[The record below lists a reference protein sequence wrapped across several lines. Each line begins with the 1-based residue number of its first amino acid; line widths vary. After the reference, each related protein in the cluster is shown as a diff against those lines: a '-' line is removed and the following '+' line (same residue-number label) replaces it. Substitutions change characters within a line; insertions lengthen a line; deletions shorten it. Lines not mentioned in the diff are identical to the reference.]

1 MCCQC
6 VIVSDEILT
15 GLIVS
20 DEILSG
26 ATKFFK
32 EELAPKLAPLSASL
46 TIPGR
51 YVIDL
56 YFDSARGNC
65 HDLN

>member
-1 MCCQC
+1 MTVFVENLTV
-6 VIVSDEILT
+6 VIGT
-15 GLIVS
+15 

-26 ATKFFK
+26 ASKFFK

-56 YFDSARGNC
+56 YFDSSRGNC
-65 HDLN
+65 HYLL